1 MSKRTG
7 EAAKAIREAWKRE
20 QQLVFEGKGTRDWTP
35 EEQQSI
41 IDEGKAYDENGKA
54 YIGHHMKSAECYPE
68 YQGDPENIQFLTY
81 IEHQKAHD
89 GDWRSPSNWY
99 YDPVTEIK
107 YDFGENKYIPC
118 ETIELSMPL
127 SISTPDEPIKETIP
141 VNNRSIQEQLPQNS
155 IIEGNEGNLADNP
168 EVANL
173 LNLEN
178 ASKRKTGIWEKTID
192 LFETA
197 AEKIHNF
204 SEDHPVISGLAK
216 ESLKML
222 GEVVLESV
230 TSESSYS
237 DNSKDKNHSPDL
249 NSHEKIEINSPDR
262 IPAHYPIERSSP
274 IKHDVSGY
282 DRLQHGKTVHVKPYK
297 RGKR

>member
-20 QQLVFEGKGTRDWTP
+20 QQLVSEGKGTRDWTP

-68 YQGDPENIQFLTY
+68 YQGDPENIQFLSY

-89 GDWRSPSNWY
+89 GDWRNPSNWY

-118 ETIELSMPL
+118 EIIELSAP
-127 SISTPDEPIKETIP
+127 ISVPVLDESTEETVPMNNQP
-141 VNNRSIQEQLPQNS
+141 VQEQLSQTSTIMN
-155 IIEGNEGNLADNP
+155 NQGNLDSNP
-168 EVANL
+168 EGPDL
-173 LNLEN
+173 PSSE
-178 ASKRKTGIWEKTID
+178 SMPKRETGILSRTVAYI
-192 LFETA
+192 ETKAEEVADIVEEHPIISA
-197 AEKIHNF
+197 AVSIFGPVLGKKLYNVLMSKF
-204 SEDHPVISGLAK
+204 SHFH
-216 ESLKML
+216 
-222 GEVVLESV
+222 
-230 TSESSYS
+230 SSS
-237 DNSKDKNHSPDL
+237 DRNRSTNIYHHDKPNTHDS
-249 NSHEKIEINSPDR
+249 N
-262 IPAHYPIERSSP
+262 IPIKYPLERSSP
-274 IKHDVSGY
+274 IEHDVSGY

-297 RGKR
+297 RGKK